1 MFFATSRL
9 GSRKHSTDSYHN
21 SIAEVTDELTHPSR
35 VLFTEEVILGICMVI
50 TGLLY
55 AFSQMPAAV
64 VGTAAAGRSFV
75 KQSVAS
81 FSPTAQMDHNQHG
94 MPLIEAAQPM
104 FTALRRVQTLESQGD
119 FSPTTVAAWKDALA
133 EIQDLT
139 YQQILTGEGP
149 TPLWILQAEQERAAI
164 LEGRLDDMLGDARQA
179 MQELRREMLTPE
191 EITVLEMPAADRS
204 DEQAML
210 AKTIE
215 RQLDIPWSTVAGVL
229 PESRRAEAISL
240 CQLLDDAH
248 QNAAAVQRLRAVLNF
263 DTWMS
268 TAKTA
273 STPEGMRAREE
284 AARAS
289 RAVDA
294 GDLETAQSAYET
306 CLTSWQAAF
315 MAHPEFTR
323 DEQIVRIVDE
333 QIIAYRQVLAELGRS
348 FDESFSLRSLLR
360 NAS

>member
-55 AFSQMPAAV
+55 AFSQMPGAV
-64 VGTAAAGRSFV
+64 VDTAAAGRSFV

-139 YQQILTGEGP
+139 YQQILTGEGT

-273 STPEGMRAREE
+273 ST
-284 AARAS
+284 
-289 RAVDA
+289 
-294 GDLETAQSAYET
+294 
-306 CLTSWQAAF
+306 
-315 MAHPEFTR
+315 
-323 DEQIVRIVDE
+323 
-333 QIIAYRQVLAELGRS
+333 
-348 FDESFSLRSLLR
+348 
-360 NAS
+360 